1 MKVIRWIALFT
12 HHRFFR
18 LIYSKIFHSI
28 HFSLVVRKHPV
39 LFTPSTLSTIYALV
53 LSELPAII
61 ASFYLAYN
69 KLLKDQVFYSACEA
83 LIITLVSLLLSLI
96 DIYKPQDYFEDTE
109 FMETKRYLEKVN
121 NESLNKLEDEYRD
134 KDEGSMDGEKMIGTS
149 GGKFI
154 FSKQDPSSMNELLF
168 EEASAATD
176 AHGDT
181 KKKLRARPLS
191 FEKDLKQE

>member
-1 MKVIRWIALFT
+1 
-12 HHRFFR
+12 
-18 LIYSKIFHSI
+18 
-28 HFSLVVRKHPV
+28 
-39 LFTPSTLSTIYALV
+39 
-53 LSELPAII
+53 
-61 ASFYLAYN
+61 
-69 KLLKDQVFYSACEA
+69 
-83 LIITLVSLLLSLI
+83 
-96 DIYKPQDYFEDTE
+96 
-109 FMETKRYLEKVN
+109 METKRYLEKVN

-181 KKKLRARPLS
+181 MKKLRARPLS
-191 FEKDLKQE
+191 FEKDLRQEDDKDDFYEESEELGDNSAPPVFSSKSSKSKGKLSSRAKINIFEPIQ